1 MYVLPVGDSARQEAH
16 RIAAQLRQAGIG
28 TDIDLMGRSLSK
40 SMKYANSINARLAL
54 IVGEKEMA
62 QGAVTMRDMVTG
74 EQTLVK
80 REDLVATLEKL

>member
-1 MYVLPVGDSARQEAH
+1 VS
-16 RIAAQLRQAGIG
+16 

-40 SMKYANSINARLAL
+40 SMKYANTINARRTI

-62 QGAVTMRDMVTG
+62 QGAVTLRDMTTG

-80 REDLVATLEKL
+80 KEELLAKLR